1 MGYSAF
7 PDRAFPNIEVVYP
20 AAADVESG
28 VEYGDG
34 GDEFTGTFTEPGVGN
49 VESAVTYG
57 GGGTE
62 FTGTFGVPA
71 ESDVAKDVT
80 YGAAGTEFTGTKD
93 DAIKRIMI
101 IED

>member
-28 VEYGDG
+28 VE
-34 GDEFTGTFTEPGVGN
+34 
-49 VESAVTYG
+49 YG